1 MDSTNLESC
10 SVLIFTTEKNPH
22 INGLGQFKS
31 VLFKVQ
37 LCNYV
42 SVCVYKVMYIGD
54 EQTEKTSLPEHLR
67 EVGHRQISA
76 SNIGE
81 KCRQYRSHQ
90 L

>member
-1 MDSTNLESC
+1 M
-10 SVLIFTTEKNPH
+10 
-22 INGLGQFKS
+22 
-31 VLFKVQ
+31 LFKGE

-54 EQTEKTSLPEHLR
+54 EQTEKTTLLGYLK